1 MVGVRAKVLGRM
13 GWTTS
18 PYLRA
23 SALSCPSLV
32 VYRTGALGSRPYHW
46 PRCCLTLPRARPSLC
61 PPLASFLCASRRPR
75 GRFVHAQE
83 KRGRYKPPLFG
94 DAWPY
99 RARAFGLR
107 PFTAS
112 IGPASLYRRS
122 CVSPLAAGGVEEPL
136 DLLLESP
143 HRESEFGLFV
153 ARSVILRPT
162 LFALLQLLAAFQPL
176 VVVLDHRDSSP
187 ARRSSHRTRCG
198 LRSQPVRCPWSYP
211 SSITSL
217 RRRSWSY
224 RAGMTE

>member
-1 MVGVRAKVLGRM
+1 MVGVRAKVLGQM

-32 VYRTGALGSRPYHW
+32 VYRTG
-46 PRCCLTLPRARPSLC
+46 
-61 PPLASFLCASRRPR
+61 
-75 GRFVHAQE
+75 
-83 KRGRYKPPLFG
+83 
-94 DAWPY
+94 
-99 RARAFGLR
+99 AFGLR

-122 CVSPLAAGGVEEPL
+122 CVSPLAAGGAEEPL

-176 VVVLDHRDSSP
+176 VVVLDHHDSSP
-187 ARRSSHRTRCG
+187 RAVLPIVPVAAFATASLCRGPMPYASPGRTRRPESRPPFVLAQEAVIPPRAWHPFAG
-198 LRSQPVRCPWSYP
+198 GPSPIGRGRGSPYLAIRVMYRDRPELRVEGVLGSFGYCSAPP
-211 SSITSL
+211 L
-217 RRRSWSY
+217 L
-224 RAGMTE
+224 A